1 MKRMKLKFIQMI
13 IFEKTQAFL
22 VFLFYDI
29 SNIYKFNELPF
40 KFKGLITE
48 NLIEEFE

>member
-1 MKRMKLKFIQMI
+1 MKRMKLKFIQI
-13 IFEKTQAFL
+13 IVSEETQEFL
-22 VFLFYDI
+22 TFLFYDI

-48 NLIEEFE
+48 NLFEEFE